1 MKEENEFL
9 EITEEN
15 IVGLLKKRK
24 DENDN
29 SKVIAAVIHLIMT
42 IIIIVALFGLV
53 FFVAKIIEENRKP
66 DITNTFISSKLETVS
81 TLTTAELTYNGL
93 IRYEEGEIP
102 ILTKKAFSMVYRA
115 QVTAGVDLSKVTSHI
130 TETEVV
136 LVVPAVEIQ
145 DIDIDET
152 SIQFYDEQVALFNW
166 TEKEDT
172 LDAMAAAKADV
183 EEQVNLNELKLK
195 ARTQTETILHGLF
208 DGNIGERK
216 LRVQFAQ

>member
-1 MKEENEFL
+1 MGF
-9 EITEEN
+9 
-15 IVGLLKKRK
+15 LKKQK

-29 SKVIAAVIHLIMT
+29 GKVIAAVIHLVMT
-42 IIIIVALFGLV
+42 IIIVAAIFGLV
-53 FFVAKIIEENRKP
+53 FMISKMIEENRKP
-66 DITNTFISSKLETVS
+66 DITNTFISSKLESVS

-93 IRYEEGEIP
+93 ISYEEGEIP
-102 ILTKKAFSMVYRA
+102 ILTKKSFSMIYRA
-115 QVTAGVDLSKVTSHI
+115 QVKAGVDLSKVTSHI
-130 TETEVV
+130 TDTEVV

-208 DGNIGERK
+208 DGNIGERT
-216 LRVQFAQ
+216 LRVQFEQ

>member
-1 MKEENEFL
+1 MGFL
-9 EITEEN
+9 
-15 IVGLLKKRK
+15 KMRK
-24 DENDN
+24 DEND
-29 SKVIAAVIHLIMT
+29 SAKVIAAVIHLIMT
-42 IIIIVALFGLV
+42 IIIVAAIFGLV
-53 FFVAKIIEENRKP
+53 FVIAKLIEENREP
-66 DITNTFISSKLETVS
+66 DITNTFISSKLDTVS
-81 TLTTAELTYNGL
+81 NLTTAELTYNGL

-102 ILTKKAFSMVYRA
+102 ILTKKSFSMIYRA
-115 QVTAGVDLSKVTSHI
+115 EIKAGVDLSKVTSHI
-130 TETEVV
+130 TDTEVV

-208 DGNIGERK
+208 DGNIGERT
-216 LRVQFAQ
+216 LRVQFEQ